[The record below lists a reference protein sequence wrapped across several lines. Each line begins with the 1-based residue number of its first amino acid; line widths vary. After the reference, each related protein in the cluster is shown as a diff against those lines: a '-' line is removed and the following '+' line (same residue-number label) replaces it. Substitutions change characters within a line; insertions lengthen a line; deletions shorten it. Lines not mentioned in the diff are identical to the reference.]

1 MVLHIQ
7 GIQVIRRKEMISYLD
22 KYEIVIKRRG
32 DKWKA
37 SMTIYH
43 SRWKPLE
50 YFAIKA
56 NAAEAVMALMDMFSV
71 EEFPPKVPL
80 ADPRDVDFI
89 TDIDKKYIRMNDD
102 EVDFLLYMRAP
113 KLDCGENPG
122 YLIYYDNCPIGY
134 MIDGLIFLE
143 DTQEVRHIIER
154 YGGYY
159 DAENRWYTFTRVW
172 ADKDDD
178 GGDW

>member
-1 MVLHIQ
+1 MLYY
-7 GIQVIRRKEMISYLD
+7 MNLD
-22 KYEIVIKRRG
+22 RCEIVIKRRG
-32 DKWKA
+32 DKWEA
-37 SMTIYH
+37 SMTIYYN
-43 SRWKPLE
+43 RWKPLE
-50 YFAIKA
+50 YFAVKA
-56 NAAEAVMALMDMFSV
+56 NATEAVIALMAMFS

-80 ADPRDVDFI
+80 ADPRDVDWI
-89 TDIDKKYIRMNDD
+89 TSVDKKYIRMNDD

-113 KLDCGENPG
+113 QLDRQGIPG
-122 YLIYYDNCPIGY
+122 YVIYYDGCPIGY
-134 MIDGLIFLE
+134 MIEDQIFLE
-143 DTQEVRHIIER
+143 DTQDVRRIIER

>member
-1 MVLHIQ
+1 M
-7 GIQVIRRKEMISYLD
+7 
-22 KYEIVIKRRG
+22 
-32 DKWKA
+32 
-37 SMTIYH
+37 
-43 SRWKPLE
+43 
-50 YFAIKA
+50 
-56 NAAEAVMALMDMFSV
+56 
-71 EEFPPKVPL
+71 PL

-113 KLDCGENPG
+113 QLDRQGIPG
-122 YLIYYDNCPIGY
+122 YVIYYDGCPIGY
-134 MIDGLIFLE
+134 MIEDQIFLE
-143 DTQEVRHIIER
+143 DTQDVRRIIER

-172 ADKDDD
+172 DKDDD

>member
-1 MVLHIQ
+1 
-7 GIQVIRRKEMISYLD
+7 MIYYSNLD
-22 KYEIVIKRRG
+22 RCEIVIKRRG
-32 DKWKA
+32 DKWEA
-37 SMTIYH
+37 SMTIYYN
-43 SRWKPLE
+43 RWKPLE
-50 YFAIKA
+50 YFAVKA
-56 NAAEAVMALMDMFSV
+56 NATEAVIALMAMFS

-89 TDIDKKYIRMNDD
+89 TDVDKKYIRMNDD

-113 KLDCGENPG
+113 QLDRQEIPG
-122 YLIYYDNCPIGY
+122 YVIYYDGCPIGY
-134 MIDGLIFLE
+134 MIEDQIFLE

-172 ADKDDD
+172 DKDDD